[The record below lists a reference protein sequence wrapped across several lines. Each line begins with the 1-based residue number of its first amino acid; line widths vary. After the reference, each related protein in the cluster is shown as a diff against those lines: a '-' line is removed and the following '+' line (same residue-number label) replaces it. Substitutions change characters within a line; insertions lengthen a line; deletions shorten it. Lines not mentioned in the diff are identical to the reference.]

1 METGKYIF
9 IIDAE
14 QGYNVL
20 IRIMTTL
27 NRHRIHISELH
38 SQVREGDDRLRIMV
52 SVQDK
57 KENMVKLS
65 RRLDREID
73 IISVNVYERLN

>member
-1 METGKYIF
+1 MPMETGKYIF

-14 QGYNVL
+14 QGCNAL
-20 IRIMTTL
+20 I
-27 NRHRIHISELH
+27 ISELH
-38 SQVREGDDRLRIMV
+38 SQVREGDDIMV

-73 IISVNVYERLN
+73 IISVNVYEQLN

>member
-14 QGYNVL
+14 RGCNVL

-27 NRHRIHISELH
+27 NRQRIHISELH

-57 KENMVKLS
+57 KEKMVKLS

-73 IISVNVYERLN
+73 IISVNVYEQLN